1 MINYYKRGIE
11 HDLYQIAFARF
22 AVQRDRDDVTEIDEF
37 IATRGAEIF
46 EEISNMNP
54 VEVMIKMIEEDA
66 KLKALCQEM
75 KGL

>member
-1 MINYYKRGIE
+1 MINYYKRGIK

-22 AVQRDRDDVTEIDEF
+22 AVRLVGGDVTEIDEF

-46 EEISNMNP
+46 GEVSNMNP

-66 KLKALCQEM
+66 KLKELCQEM

>member
-1 MINYYKRGIE
+1 MINYYKRGIQ
-11 HDLYQIAFARF
+11 HDLYHIAFARF
-22 AVQRDRDDVTEIDEF
+22 TAQLDGCDVAEIDEF

-46 EEISNMNP
+46 EEVSNMNP

-66 KLKALCQEM
+66 KLKELCQEM

>member
-11 HDLYQIAFARF
+11 HDLYRIAFARF
-22 AVQRDRDDVTEIDEF
+22 AVRLDGGDVTEIDEF

-46 EEISNMNP
+46 EEVSNMNP

-66 KLKALCQEM
+66 KLKELCQEM

>member
-11 HDLYQIAFARF
+11 HDLYHIAFARF
-22 AVQRDRDDVTEIDEF
+22 AVQLDGGDVTEIDEF

-46 EEISNMNP
+46 GEISNMNP

-66 KLKALCQEM
+66 KLKELCQEM